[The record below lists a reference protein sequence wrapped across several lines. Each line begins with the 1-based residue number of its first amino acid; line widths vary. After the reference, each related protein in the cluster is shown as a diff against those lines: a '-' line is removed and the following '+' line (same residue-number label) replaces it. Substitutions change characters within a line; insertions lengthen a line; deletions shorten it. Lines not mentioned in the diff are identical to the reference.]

1 MIAKETSTRFRELD
15 KTMKSERLGKGNMGT
30 HPRPPYSGPPPDWPS
45 SIRVAR
51 RRRFALFRATH
62 CVPLHHDDD
71 LIVLRID
78 VFRNLQ
84 VRFSLLRLKH
94 IFNPSQED

>member
-30 HPRPPYSGPPPDWPS
+30 HPRPPSSGPPPDWPS
-45 SIRVAR
+45 RIRVGR

-62 CVPLHHDDD
+62 CVPLHHDD

-78 VFRNLQ
+78 AFRI
-84 VRFSLLRLKH
+84 RFSLLRLKH